1 MDAHL
6 PAAFATL
13 AGLGAPITH
22 YKMCST
28 LDSSPEVGSVGRAID
43 LALAVIP
50 SAWTPVLVA
59 APPMRRYQ
67 AFGNLFASGPG
78 GVSRLDRHPV
88 MARHPVTPMD
98 EADVAA
104 ASRAPDRAADRAGD
118 ARGPRDPGGGR
129 GGAGGQRRGGRGG
142 DGARLHRR
150 GEPCGLRAA
159 DLGGA
164 RAARSSRWAR
174 RGSNM
179 RSSATGRRRG

>member
-28 LDSSPEVGSVGRAID
+28 LDSSPDVGSVGRAID

-67 AFGNLFASGPG
+67 AFGNLFAAGPG

-98 EADVAA
+98 EADVARHLA
-104 ASRAPDRAADRAGD
+104 RQTERRDRAGD
-118 ARGPRDPGGGR
+118 ARGSRAPGDGR
-129 GGAGGQRRGGRGG
+129 GGAGGERRGGRRR

-150 GEPCGLRAA
+150 GRALRPA
-159 DLGGA
+159 GG
-164 RAARSSRWAR
+164 
-174 RGSNM
+174 
-179 RSSATGRRRG
+179 